1 MNAARL
7 ALTLAALAALCGCAT
22 RRSPATPMAAVRAQA
37 ATATAVTAT
46 VKARAAVAQAQAA
59 VAKIQPPADA
69 AQAAAL
75 EEVRFALSAAAVHL
89 DTVRDAVTTANTAAN
104 SRRAFTSICFALHPC
119 RPCLFFFRR
128 FFALIVFGLLF
139 GLVSFERLIA
149 LILFFR
155 GRVNLCRFV
164 LFDGFG
170 VCFFSPRTL
179 MKSYPGNFQ
188 APGVFLFGGSVFYR
202 PVSFDGFG
210 LLFFCAV
217 FLNVRALNGWKF
229 PGQIIFQIFTRV
241 L

>member
-89 DTVRDAVTTANTAAN
+89 DTVRDAVTTANTAA
-104 SRRAFTSICFALHPC
+104 SAA
-119 RPCLFFFRR
+119 
-128 FFALIVFGLLF
+128 
-139 GLVSFERLIA
+139 IA
-149 LILFFR
+149 EAQQ
-155 GRVNLCRFV
+155 
-164 LFDGFG
+164 
-170 VCFFSPRTL
+170 
-179 MKSYPGNFQ
+179 FQ
-188 APGVFLFGGSVFYR
+188 ARLEQAQSKLGEMAAARNRWRTRALCAGGMCVLALAWVWRKPLLSLPGVLR
-202 PVSFDGFG
+202 
-210 LLFFCAV
+210 L
-217 FLNVRALNGWKF
+217 
-229 PGQIIFQIFTRV
+229 
-241 L
+241 